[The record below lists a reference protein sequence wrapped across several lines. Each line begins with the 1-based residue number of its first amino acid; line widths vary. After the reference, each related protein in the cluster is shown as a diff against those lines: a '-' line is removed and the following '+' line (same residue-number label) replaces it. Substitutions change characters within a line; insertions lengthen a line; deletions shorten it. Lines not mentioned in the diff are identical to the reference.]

1 MEPELAAARGHAGDD
16 RGVTGNGMDR
26 AAPLLLLLLLLA
38 SAGCAP
44 GPVPEAFPQ
53 DVADGWIERYTA
65 HDAAGVAALYTE
77 DAQLLP
83 PDAEIVSGR
92 AAIQE
97 FIERTNPPGS
107 AALEI
112 ATVETLV
119 FGDYAYRQGSF
130 RLNGGANAQVSG
142 NGQVSGKF
150 IELWK
155 KTDGKWLIHRDIWS
169 ANAPLPAP
177 TATADAP
184 S

>member
-1 MEPELAAARGHAGDD
+1 MLLAMLAA
-16 RGVTGNGMDR
+16 
-26 AAPLLLLLLLLA
+26 
-38 SAGCAP
+38 AGCAP

-53 DVADGWIERYTA
+53 DVADRWIERYAA
-65 HDAAGVAALYTE
+65 HDAAGVAELYTE

-83 PDAEIVSGR
+83 PDAEIVNGR

-97 FIERTNPPGS
+97 FVGRTNPPGS

-130 RLNGGANAQVSG
+130 KLNGGATAP
-142 NGQVSGKF
+142 VSGKF

-169 ANAPLPAP
+169 ANAPPPASP
-177 TATADAP
+177 ATADASP
-184 S
+184 